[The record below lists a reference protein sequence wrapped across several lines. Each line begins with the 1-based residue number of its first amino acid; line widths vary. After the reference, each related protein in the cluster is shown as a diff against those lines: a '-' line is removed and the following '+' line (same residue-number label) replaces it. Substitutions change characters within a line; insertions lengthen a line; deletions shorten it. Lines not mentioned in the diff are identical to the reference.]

1 MSDTTR
7 LAYLFNKYTAN
18 TCSPE
23 EQAELWAL
31 LQELSG
37 QQDLLFHEMQALWN
51 KERSGVQA
59 SDSVDWTFIRQR
71 MQVEMHVAQQG
82 NIAIEN
88 PRIRSRRVYT
98 MRRWLVAAA
107 VLLLLAAGAFYW
119 MNLDSGKISPVV
131 KTPIDIAPGKDG
143 AVLTL
148 ADGTRL
154 VLDSMNSGV
163 VATQNGTQV
172 LLQNGQVVYHT
183 GKTTGAPQYNTMSTP
198 RGRQFQLLLPD
209 GTKIWLNAASS
220 ITYPTFFEG
229 TERRVQVTGEV
240 YFEVAKDPR
249 LPFRVEVNKQAT
261 IEVLGTHFNVNAY
274 SNETAMKTTLLEG
287 SVLVRSAVDGRQ
299 SAVLKPAQQA
309 ELTHGL
315 PAGRQGAQLTIHE
328 NADIDKVMAW
338 KNGLFNFDKV
348 PITEVMKQI
357 ERWYDITVVY
367 ETGVPDIEFFG
378 ELSRNISL
386 TDLVDA
392 LKDVGVR
399 FRIEEG
405 RKLVVL
411 P

>member
-1 MSDTTR
+1 MSDTAR

-23 EQAELWAL
+23 EQEELWAL
-31 LQELSG
+31 LQEFSG
-37 QQDLLFHEMQALWN
+37 QQDLLLPEMQALWD
-51 KERSGVQA
+51 KQRTGEQA
-59 SDSVDWTFIRQR
+59 SDSVDWAFIRQR
-71 MQVEMHVAQQG
+71 MLVEMRLAEQKD
-82 NIAIEN
+82 IAIEK
-88 PRIRSRRVYT
+88 PRIRTQRVYT
-98 MRRWLVAAA
+98 MRRWLVAAGL
-107 VLLLLAAGAFYW
+107 LLLLAAGAFYF
-119 MNLDSGKISPVV
+119 MNSDIPATRQVV
-131 KTPIDIAPGKDG
+131 ESAIDIAPGKDG

-163 VATQNGTQV
+163 VAMQNGIQV
-172 LLQNGQVVYHT
+172 VLRNGQVVYDA
-183 GKTTGAPQYNTMSTP
+183 GKSTGAPQYNTMSTP

-220 ITYPTFFEG
+220 ITYPTFFTG
-229 TERRVQVTGEV
+229 TERRVRVTGEV
-240 YFEVAKDPR
+240 YFEVAKNAG
-249 LPFRVEVNKQAT
+249 LPFRVDVDNQAT

-274 SNETAMKTTLLEG
+274 GNEAAMKTTLLEG
-287 SVLVRSAVDGRQ
+287 SVMVAPVAKRQ
-299 SAVLKPAQQA
+299 RPVVLKPDQQA
-309 ELTHGL
+309 ELV
-315 PAGRQGAQLTIHE
+315 PGAPLVVHE

-367 ETGVPDIEFFG
+367 EKGVPDIEFFG

-386 TDLVDA
+386 NELVDA